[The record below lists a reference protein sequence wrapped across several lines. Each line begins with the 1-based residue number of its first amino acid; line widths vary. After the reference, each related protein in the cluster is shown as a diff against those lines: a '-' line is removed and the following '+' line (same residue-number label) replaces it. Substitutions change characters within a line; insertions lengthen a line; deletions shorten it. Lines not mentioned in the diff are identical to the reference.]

1 MSDMSSVVHLEMLL
15 RERTAMAMSPV
26 SGPTLP

>member
-1 MSDMSSVVHLEMLL
+1 MSHMSSVVHFEMPA

-26 SGPTLP
+26 SVPTLR